1 MANTTGRQFA
11 LQCADRP
18 PELGRIWPQ
27 LQVGLEIRNAPGL
40 HLERGAESRH
50 LEGLLVKAGG

>member
-18 PELGRIWPQ
+18 PELRGMWPQ
-27 LQVGLEIRNAPGL
+27 LQVGLEIRYAPGL

-50 LEGLLVKAGG
+50 LDGLLVKAGG